1 MFYPP
6 VNLNNLPEDETEAF
20 SELLERVIKKYHEY
34 KKQDRDEEMDIDGNY
49 IGEYN
54 PEKWALISIS
64 GYIKATELD
73 IDMPE
78 ISFNMDENELQKV
91 FTESM
96 ARITYHMNRLKD
108 KAEREKR
115 GYLSPKDKNKL
126 NELLNKI
133 RIIINEKVKE
143 SDKKEAMILKLNDLQ
158 KEIDTDKTRFERLN
172 KMLVDVSVTAKEV
185 CKNVI
190 PFIDKIMKII
200 RDSGNKKA
208 LPAPEEKLLLES
220 PETESTQP
228 IPESNLDDDI
238 PF

>member
-1 MFYPP
+1 MFYPL
-6 VNLNNLPEDETEAF
+6 VNLNNLSEDKTEAF
-20 SELLERVIKKYHEY
+20 SEFLERVRNEYNEY
-34 KKQDRDEEMDIDGNY
+34 KKQDRNEETDMNGNY
-49 IGEYN
+49 IGGYN
-54 PEKWALISIS
+54 PEKWALMSIS
-64 GYIKATELD
+64 GYIKAAELD

-78 ISFNMDENELQKV
+78 ISFNMDENELLKA

-96 ARITYHMNRLKD
+96 AIITYNIPQLKY

-115 GYLSPKDKNKL
+115 GYLSPEDKNKL

-158 KEIDTDKTRFERLN
+158 KEIDTDKTRFERIN
-172 KMLVDVSVTAKEV
+172 KMVVDVSVTAKEV

-208 LPAPEEKLLLES
+208 LPAPKEKPLLES
-220 PETESTQP
+220 PETESTEA
-228 IPESNLDDDI
+228 ISESNLDDEI